1 MYRETVLRMETR
13 FEDKM
18 SRIGRVKVGFR
29 REQHPVAPLT
39 HVGEAVGMR
48 VKSK

>member
-13 FEDKM
+13 FEEKM

-29 REQHPVAPLT
+29 REQHAVAPLT
-39 HVGEAVGMR
+39 HVGEAAGMR
-48 VKSK
+48 VV